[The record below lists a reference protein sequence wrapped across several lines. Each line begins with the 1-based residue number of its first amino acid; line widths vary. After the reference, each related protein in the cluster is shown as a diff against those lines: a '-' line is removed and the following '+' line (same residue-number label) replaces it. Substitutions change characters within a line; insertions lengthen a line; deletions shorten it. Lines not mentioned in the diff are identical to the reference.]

1 MPVMEK
7 TPTKQE
13 LLEEV
18 KRLQK
23 QLKITSKG
31 VREKK
36 YGLVWMDVPEDFE
49 ETPEK
54 NIPVPEEIPAKSIC
68 GDGQKPTHLLFEG
81 DNYHSLSLLNHTHYE
96 KIDLIYIDPPYNTG
110 SEGFRYQDKRVFDSF
125 ADGTEVPKNHPLR
138 HSYWLSFMEK
148 RLNLAY
154 NLLKPDGAIFISI
167 NEEEYAQLK
176 LLCDHIFKESNYLT
190 TFTVKVRHSER
201 ILKGDKD
208 YHETTELL
216 LLYRKSPKFKTQKQV
231 KDNTSIEKYV
241 YAVEELTDNPE
252 TLQMGTKTV
261 QVFKPG
267 EYKIT
272 KSEPS
277 KDKFQKINIRGS
289 LKEGNSSGRFH
300 MKYLEDRNHLYNYLY
315 KVPDMGDDQFSYRY
329 FLSRSSENKT
339 NGFYFQGVP
348 KNRTATKKVPYP
360 NFLDFEEEFN
370 TVGYEGGIDFRNG
383 KKPVEFLKK
392 VINMGTKSKDAII
405 LDFFAGS
412 GSTAHAVMEQNYIDN
427 GSRQAIL
434 CTNNENN
441 IAEQITY
448 PRLRNVIKGYS
459 LPKNQKEILFE
470 MPLSAK
476 TIVNNLDIIKAREK
490 FFHADY
496 QKRYDEIR
504 EEVRKNK
511 YVISGLIKKTGKIKG
526 FKDSLKYYKTSLLNP
541 HTDDKQAND
550 HQVKAIHK
558 PGHLLAIA
566 EATYDE
572 TEATD
577 DFQIFAN
584 KQKTTAIYFS
594 ADNKSLTAFA
604 EKLQQRNQ
612 PVTAWFYA
620 NEIKKDFID
629 NHRQAKN
636 IEIKPIPESIG
647 KIYDSLPDRQ

>member
-1 MPVMEK
+1 MGS

-13 LLEEV
+13 LLEEI

-49 ETPEK
+49 ETQEN
-54 NIPVPEEIPAKSIC
+54 NIPLPEEVPSRSIRC
-68 GDGQKPTHLLFEG
+68 SNQKPAHLLFEG
-81 DNYHSLSLLNHTHYE
+81 DNYHSLSLLKHTHFE
-96 KIDLIYIDPPYNTG
+96 KVDLIYIDPPYNTG
-110 SEGFRYQDKRVFDSF
+110 SEGFRYQDKRVFDTF

-154 NLLKPDGAIFISI
+154 NLMKPEGAIFISI

-176 LLCDHIFKESNYLT
+176 LLCDHIFQESNYLT
-190 TFTVKVRHSER
+190 TFTVKVRHNER

-208 YHETTELL
+208 YHETTEQM
-216 LLYRKSPKFKTQKQV
+216 LLYRKSSKFKTQKQER
-231 KDNTSIEKYV
+231 DNTSIEKYV

-252 TLQMGTKTV
+252 TIQMGTKDV

-272 KSEPS
+272 KAEPS
-277 KDKFQKINIRGS
+277 KDKLQKINIRGS

-300 MKYLEDRNHLYNYLY
+300 MKYLENRNHLFNYLY
-315 KVPDMGDDQFSYRY
+315 KVPGIGDDQFGYRY
-329 FLSRSSENKT
+329 FLSRGSENNT

-348 KNRTATKKVPYP
+348 KNRATTKKVPYP

-392 VINMGTKSKDAII
+392 VISMGTQNKDAII

-412 GSTAHAVMEQNYIDN
+412 GSTAHAVMEQNSIDN
-427 GSRQAIL
+427 GNRQTIL

-441 IAEQITY
+441 IAEEITY
-448 PRLRNVIKGYS
+448 PRLKNIIKGYS

-470 MPLSAK
+470 KPLSAK
-476 TIVNNLDIIKAREK
+476 TIVNNPDIIKAREK
-490 FFHADY
+490 FFHGDY
-496 QKRYDEIR
+496 QKRYDEIK

-511 YVISGLIKKTGKIKG
+511 YIISGIIKRNTQIKG
-526 FKDSLKYYKTSLLNP
+526 FEESLQYYKTTFVRPSSANR
-541 HTDDKQAND
+541 KQAL
-550 HQVKAIHK
+550 HKA
-558 PGHLLAIA
+558 GHLLAIA
-566 EATYDE
+566 EATYNE
-572 TEATD
+572 IEAKN

-584 KQKTTAIYFS
+584 NQKTTAIYS
-594 ADNKSLTAFA
+594 STSNQSLTEFA
-604 EKLQQRNQ
+604 KNLHQQKQ
-612 PVTAWFYA
+612 PVIVYFYS
-620 NEIKKDFID
+620 NKIKKDFID
-629 NHRQAKN
+629 NHQKPKN
-636 IEIKPIPESIG
+636 ITVKPIPGSIVR
-647 KIYDSLPDRQ
+647 IYDQFLINKNDSSL